1 MIRIDATGFEQAISE
16 IDGSLDQIPFA
27 TALAL
32 TRTAKEVE
40 TALVGEMRS
49 VFDRPTR
56 WTLNSLRVFPATKEK
71 LVARVWMKN
80 EADKSV
86 PATRWMEPEI
96 YGGPRRDK
104 RSESMLRARGILP
117 NGKYIVPGQGA
128 QLDQFGNIKRGYLTR
143 MLSGVGGFSQQG
155 YTANATGSARSQRRG
170 NARRFFVMHDSQR
183 VPICIAERTGRG
195 RDNLHM
201 VLAFVGRPSY
211 RKTFDFFAVA
221 DRIAEERLTANFR
234 EAMAQA
240 LRTRRR

>member
-1 MIRIDATGFEQAISE
+1 MIRIDATGLRSADAS
-16 IDGSLDQIPFA
+16 IDEVLDQIPYA

-40 TALVGEMRS
+40 AALVDEMKS

-71 LVARVWMKN
+71 QVARVWMKN

-117 NGKYIVPGQGA
+117 NGKYIVPGEGA
-128 QLDQFGNIKRGYLTR
+128 QLDQYGNIKRGYLTR
-143 MLSGVGGFSQQG
+143 VLSGVGGFSQQG
-155 YTANATGSARSQRRG
+155 YNANATGSARSQRRG
-170 NARRFFVMHDSQR
+170 NARRFFVMHDSKR
-183 VPICIAERTGRG
+183 APIGIAERTGRG
-195 RDNLHM
+195 RDNLRM
-201 VLAFVGRPSY
+201 VLAFVRRPSY
-211 RKTFDFFAVA
+211 RKTFDFFEVA
-221 DRIAEERLTANFR
+221 DRVAEERLSANFR
-234 EAMAQA
+234 EAMEQA
-240 LRTRRR
+240 IRTRRR